1 MAAPHRPTARRIEL
15 GHELRQLRKQAG
27 LTLEDVARQLKI
39 SDTQMQRVETG
50 LQSFRRADQLKK
62 LLALYG
68 ITDEDAVESLLA
80 IQRDSSSQ
88 EWWTPHT
95 SYLSSGMP
103 RFLGIES
110 AAEEI
115 RAYHP
120 TLVYGLL
127 QTEAYAKAIH
137 ENVKPIT
144 ETTTEF
150 VEHNVQ
156 VRMKRKEALTREES
170 PLKLWVILY
179 EPALRYIVGDTDV
192 MREQYD
198 EIISLA
204 ALDNVT
210 VQILP
215 QTVRGYLGAY
225 DFVIL
230 DLGDSMPTTVQ
241 VDTAWFGAAV
251 TDKPREVGMFR
262 RQMEALSR
270 SALPPVDT
278 PKFLHQLS
286 REIAHD

>member
-15 GHELRQLRKQAG
+15 GHQLRQLRKQAG
-27 LTLEDVARQLKI
+27 FTIEDAARRLRV
-39 SDTQMQRVETG
+39 SDTKLQRIETG
-50 LQSFRRADQLKK
+50 LQSFRRADELKR
-62 LLALYG
+62 LLGLYG
-68 ITDEDAVESLLA
+68 VTDDEPVESLLA
-80 IQRDSSSQ
+80 IQRDASSQ
-88 EWWTPHT
+88 EWWTDQPGN
-95 SYLSSGMP
+95 LSSGMP
-103 RFLGIES
+103 RFLGIEQ

-120 TLVYGLL
+120 NLVYGLL
-127 QTEAYAKAIH
+127 QTEAYARAIH
-137 ENVKPIT
+137 ENVRPIT
-144 ETTTEF
+144 EITTEF
-150 VEHNVQ
+150 MEHNVQ
-156 VRMKRKEALTREES
+156 VRMKRKEALTRAEN

-179 EPALRYIVGDTDV
+179 EPALRYMVGDEHV
-192 MREQYD
+192 MREQYE
-198 EIISLA
+198 EIASLA

-215 QTVRGYLGAY
+215 QTVRGYLGAH

-230 DLGDSMPTTVQ
+230 DLGDTMPTTVQ

-270 SALPPVDT
+270 SALPSVDT
-278 PKFLHQLS
+278 PSFLYKLS

>member
-27 LTLEDVARQLKI
+27 LTLEEVAKHLRV

-50 LQSFRRADQLKK
+50 MQSFRRADQLKK

-68 ITDEDAVESLLA
+68 VTDEDAVESLLA

-88 EWWTPHT
+88 EWWTPHAGHLIT
-95 SYLSSGMP
+95 GMP

-120 TLVYGLL
+120 TRVYGLL
-127 QTEAYAKAIH
+127 QTEAYARALH
-137 ENVKPIT
+137 ENAKPIM

-150 VEHNVQ
+150 AEHNVQ
-156 VRMKRKEALTREES
+156 VRVKRKEALTRQEN

-179 EPALRYIVGDTDV
+179 EPALRYVVGDTDV
-192 MREQYD
+192 MREQYE
-198 EIISLA
+198 EIVSLA

-230 DLGDSMPTTVQ
+230 DLGDLLPTTVQ
-241 VDTAWFGAAV
+241 VDTAWFGSAV

-270 SALPPVDT
+270 SALPPLDT
-278 PKFLHQLS
+278 PKFLNQLS
-286 REIAHD
+286 REISHD